1 MKKILSI
8 IVLLFLM
15 TSVYTVWAEAE
26 KIRIVHIH
34 WTQPPYD
41 DIVNQTAKDFME
53 QNPDVEVKVLLYAD
67 ADMPTKVRT
76 ALAAGGECDT
86 FAMPNMQSAWFM
98 ANDLAEEIMPSAF
111 GKETIE
117 EVVDM
122 WEKDAFKKVGGFYN
136 GKYYGIPHEMSNYV
150 AWINT
155 AHMKEAGLDPEK
167 DIPKTWEEFVEV
179 CKKMTKREGGVTVR
193 NGFAIN
199 VKAAVFPFLILHTLM
214 EQKGLD
220 WSTEAGFLA
229 SLDTPEA
236 VEALTTF
243 TNWATKDGIFDPGL
257 FDNERE
263 GFGNGLCSTF
273 LTGGTWYWGVL
284 DQYSVQREDVAPMR
298 YPRFKDGKDIGGVVY
313 GYSMFVAKQ
322 AKNKEWAW
330 KWIDFLESR
339 PEAYIVHGYYQPR
352 KSLDPA
358 LADQYIPNNDV
369 FGAERSTGAA
379 IIASATLNEIQDA
392 VGAAVSRVIFQ
403 GMSNEES
410 LQVLKDDVE
419 SILE

>member
-1 MKKILSI
+1 
-8 IVLLFLM
+8 
-15 TSVYTVWAEAE
+15 
-26 KIRIVHIH
+26 
-34 WTQPPYD
+34 
-41 DIVNQTAKDFME
+41 
-53 QNPDVEVKVLLYAD
+53 
-67 ADMPTKVRT
+67 
-76 ALAAGGECDT
+76 
-86 FAMPNMQSAWFM
+86 
-98 ANDLAEEIMPSAF
+98 
-111 GKETIE
+111 
-117 EVVDM
+117 
-122 WEKDAFKKVGGFYN
+122 
-136 GKYYGIPHEMSNYV
+136 
-150 AWINT
+150 
-155 AHMKEAGLDPEK
+155 
-167 DIPKTWEEFVEV
+167 
-179 CKKMTKREGGVTVR
+179 MTKRDGQVIVR

-220 WSTEAGFLA
+220 WSSEEGFLA

-257 FDNERE
+257 FENERE
-263 GFGNGLCSTF
+263 GFGNGLCATF

-284 DQYSVQREDVAPMR
+284 DQYSTPREDVTPMR

-322 AKNKEWAW
+322 AQNKEWAW
-330 KWIDFLESR
+330 KWLDFLESR

-369 FGAERSTGAA
+369 FGVERSTGAA
-379 IIASATLNEIQDA
+379 IIASANLSEIQDA

-410 LQVLKDDVE
+410 LQLLKDDVE
-419 SILE
+419 MILE